1 MRSILVRAALR
12 QPLPDGPK
20 TPVLFGMFLLTF
32 LQRLLRQRAPFP
44 FCLILCS
51 LLHGSAKQAPS
62 PLFCSV
68 LACSGAPTKPTRF
81 VCSAA
86 PHFFFGRQAT
96 ARPRKGGA
104 ACPRPGFL
112 QRPVPQPA
120 EGPEKNPENI
130 RGRVSN
136 KISALLEGLSLATC
150 GPMHSQRPDCIG
162 ALHFAFASRPYRPCT
177 CLSSDLLCAVRRL
190 RPGFPAHEHDHPA
203 NADVSAVRTK
213 SEVLV
218 HAMRAETTEA
228 LVVCSEHVGS
238 TPEQAN
244 AVLPVRLP
252 LFGLVTRGVAEKE

>member
-1 MRSILVRAALR
+1 MLFLARAMLVRRLAGSR
-12 QPLPDGPK
+12 YNRTSPQP
-20 TPVLFGMFLLTF
+20 PVLFCFGLFWSTHKTD
-32 LQRLLRQRAPFP
+32 A
-44 FCLILCS
+44 FCLFCRP
-51 LLHGSAKQAPS
+51 LLFWGGRRRRGRGREGPPAAG
-62 PLFCSV
+62 
-68 LACSGAPTKPTRF
+68 LAS
-81 VCSAA
+81 
-86 PHFFFGRQAT
+86 FGGPRQNP
-96 ARPRKGGA
+96 RRGPRKKS
-104 ACPRPGFL
+104 RKY
-112 QRPVPQPA
+112 QRC
-120 EGPEKNPENI
+120 
-130 RGRVSN
+130 VSN

>member
-1 MRSILVRAALR
+1 MA
-12 QPLPDGPK
+12 QQNKPP
-20 TPVLFGMFLLTF
+20 
-32 LQRLLRQRAPFP
+32 AP
-44 FCLILCS
+44 
-51 LLHGSAKQAPS
+51 
-62 PLFCSV
+62 CSV
-68 LACSGAPTKPTRF
+68 LFWPVLEHPQNRRVLSVLPPLT
-81 VCSAA
+81 
-86 PHFFFGRQAT
+86 FFGEAGD
-96 ARPRKGGA
+96 GGA
-104 ACPRPGFL
+104 AEGRGRRP
-112 QRPVPQPA
+112 PA
-120 EGPEKNPENI
+120 WLPSGDRVKTRGGGREKNPENI

-252 LFGLVTRGVAEKE
+252 LFGLVTRGVAENE

>member
-1 MRSILVRAALR
+1 MAI
-12 QPLPDGPK
+12 PLPITLGSKKARTASGDLVVSNFTK
-20 TPVLFGMFLLTF
+20 IT
-32 LQRLLRQRAPFP
+32 RC
-44 FCLILCS
+44 CLILARLAS
-51 LLHGSAKQAPS
+51 LRTLLPRSSLQWFNHGSAKQAPS

-86 PHFFFGRQAT
+86 PYFFLEAGD
-96 ARPRKGGA
+96 GGA
-104 ACPRPGFL
+104 AEGRGRRP
-112 QRPVPQPA
+112 PA
-120 EGPEKNPENI
+120 WLPPGYRVKTRGGGREKNPENI

-136 KISALLEGLSLATC
+136 KISGLLEGLSLATC

-177 CLSSDLLCAVRRL
+177 CLGADLLCAVRRL

-238 TPEQAN
+238 ALLQSRRMPCSRSDYRF
-244 AVLPVRLP
+244 L
-252 LFGLVTRGVAEKE
+252 G

>member
-1 MRSILVRAALR
+1 MDIKA
-12 QPLPDGPK
+12 QQNKPP
-20 TPVLFGMFLLTF
+20 
-32 LQRLLRQRAPFP
+32 AP
-44 FCLILCS
+44 
-51 LLHGSAKQAPS
+51 
-62 PLFCSV
+62 CSV
-68 LACSGAPTKPTRF
+68 LFWPVLEHPQNRRVLSVLPPLT
-81 VCSAA
+81 
-86 PHFFFGRQAT
+86 FFGKAGDGGAAEGRGRLPPAWFPSEACAT
-96 ARPRKGGA
+96 ARGGPRK
-104 ACPRPGFL
+104 
-112 QRPVPQPA
+112 
-120 EGPEKNPENI
+120 KPENI

-213 SEVLV
+213 PEVLV

-238 TPEQAN
+238 APEQAN

>member
-1 MRSILVRAALR
+1 MDAVSALTSIRAGFEAGTHAR
-12 QPLPDGPK
+12 RVHP
-20 TPVLFGMFLLTF
+20 
-32 LQRLLRQRAPFP
+32 
-44 FCLILCS
+44 S
-51 LLHGSAKQAPS
+51 HGSAKQAPS

-86 PHFFFGRQAT
+86 PYFFWEAGD
-96 ARPRKGGA
+96 GGA
-104 ACPRPGFL
+104 AEGRGRRP
-112 QRPVPQPA
+112 PA
-120 EGPEKNPENI
+120 WLPSGDRVKTRGGGREKNPENI

-177 CLSSDLLCAVRRL
+177 CLGADLLCAVRRL

-252 LFGLVTRGVAEKE
+252 LFGLVTRGVAENE

>member
-1 MRSILVRAALR
+1 MA
-12 QPLPDGPK
+12 
-20 TPVLFGMFLLTF
+20 
-32 LQRLLRQRAPFP
+32 
-44 FCLILCS
+44 
-51 LLHGSAKQAPS
+51 QAS
-62 PLFCSV
+62 EGNQ
-68 LACSGAPTKPTRF
+68 AG
-81 VCSAA
+81 
-86 PHFFFGRQAT
+86 GR
-96 ARPRKGGA
+96 RRRGRG
-104 ACPRPGFL
+104 R
-112 QRPVPQPA
+112 
-120 EGPEKNPENI
+120 EGPPAAGLASFGGPRQNPRRGREKNPENI

-228 LVVCSEHVGS
+228 LVVCSEHVSS

-244 AVLPVRLP
+244 AVLPVRLL
-252 LFGLVTRGVAEKE
+252 LFGLVTRGVAKKE

>member
-1 MRSILVRAALR
+1 M
-12 QPLPDGPK
+12 G
-20 TPVLFGMFLLTF
+20 
-32 LQRLLRQRAPFP
+32 
-44 FCLILCS
+44 
-51 LLHGSAKQAPS
+51 
-62 PLFCSV
+62 
-68 LACSGAPTKPTRF
+68 
-81 VCSAA
+81 
-86 PHFFFGRQAT
+86 GR
-96 ARPRKGGA
+96 RRRGRG
-104 ACPRPGFL
+104 R
-112 QRPVPQPA
+112 
-120 EGPEKNPENI
+120 EGPPAAGLASFGVPRQNPRRGPRQKSRKNI

-213 SEVLV
+213 PEVLV

-238 TPEQAN
+238 TEQAN

>member
-1 MRSILVRAALR
+1 MRRRGRGREGPPAAGLASFGGPR
-12 QPLPDGPK
+12 QNPRRG
-20 TPVLFGMFLLTF
+20 
-32 LQRLLRQRAPFP
+32 
-44 FCLILCS
+44 
-51 LLHGSAKQAPS
+51 
-62 PLFCSV
+62 
-68 LACSGAPTKPTRF
+68 
-81 VCSAA
+81 
-86 PHFFFGRQAT
+86 
-96 ARPRKGGA
+96 PRKKS
-104 ACPRPGFL
+104 RKY
-112 QRPVPQPA
+112 Q
-120 EGPEKNPENI
+120 

-213 SEVLV
+213 PEVLV

-238 TPEQAN
+238 APEQAN

-252 LFGLVTRGVAEKE
+252 LFGLVTRGIAEKE

>member
-1 MRSILVRAALR
+1 MVLNSSIWLATTATSS
-12 QPLPDGPK
+12 GW
-20 TPVLFGMFLLTF
+20 FSFIHAMNFLLTCSMA
-32 LQRLLRQRAPFP
+32 QQNKPPAP
-44 FCLILCS
+44 
-51 LLHGSAKQAPS
+51 
-62 PLFCSV
+62 CSV
-68 LACSGAPTKPTRF
+68 LFWPVLEHPQNRRVLSVLPPLT
-81 VCSAA
+81 
-86 PHFFFGRQAT
+86 FFGRQAT
-96 ARPRKGGA
+96 AGPRKGGA
-104 ACPRPGFL
+104 TGRRPGFL
-112 QRPVPQPA
+112 RGPVPQPA

-177 CLSSDLLCAVRRL
+177 CLGADLLCAVRRL

>member
-1 MRSILVRAALR
+1 MTTPLTTPRCKYAWLSKTSP
-12 QPLPDGPK
+12 QP
-20 TPVLFGMFLLTF
+20 PVLFCFGLFWSTHKTD
-32 LQRLLRQRAPFP
+32 A
-44 FCLILCS
+44 FCLFCRP
-51 LLHGSAKQAPS
+51 LLFWEAGDGWA
-62 PLFCSV
+62 
-68 LACSGAPTKPTRF
+68 
-81 VCSAA
+81 
-86 PHFFFGRQAT
+86 
-96 ARPRKGGA
+96 
-104 ACPRPGFL
+104 
-112 QRPVPQPA
+112 A
-120 EGPEKNPENI
+120 EGRGRRPPAWLPSGDRVKTRGGGREKNPENI

>member
-1 MRSILVRAALR
+1 MATGKPEARS
-12 QPLPDGPK
+12 
-20 TPVLFGMFLLTF
+20 
-32 LQRLLRQRAPFP
+32 QREPGLAD
-44 FCLILCS
+44 
-51 LLHGSAKQAPS
+51 HGSTKQAPS

-104 ACPRPGFL
+104 TCPRPGFL
-112 QRPVPQPA
+112 QGPVPQPA
-120 EGPEKNPENI
+120 EGPGKNPENI

-213 SEVLV
+213 PEVLV

-238 TPEQAN
+238 APEQAN

>member
-1 MRSILVRAALR
+1 MRAAQGAASEVRRFRCLWSMAS
-12 QPLPDGPK
+12 
-20 TPVLFGMFLLTF
+20 FGAASA
-32 LQRLLRQRAPFP
+32 QVGI
-44 FCLILCS
+44 CVGCGS
-51 LLHGSAKQAPS
+51 LGGAKQGTTKQAPS

-68 LACSGAPTKPTRF
+68 LACSGAPTKPTGF

-86 PHFFFGRQAT
+86 LTFFLGGR
-96 ARPRKGGA
+96 R
-104 ACPRPGFL
+104 RPGRGRE
-112 QRPVPQPA
+112 RPPTAGLFSFGAPCHNPRRAQ
-120 EGPEKNPENI
+120 KKQNPENI

>member
-1 MRSILVRAALR
+1 MA
-12 QPLPDGPK
+12 G
-20 TPVLFGMFLLTF
+20 
-32 LQRLLRQRAPFP
+32 
-44 FCLILCS
+44 
-51 LLHGSAKQAPS
+51 
-62 PLFCSV
+62 
-68 LACSGAPTKPTRF
+68 
-81 VCSAA
+81 
-86 PHFFFGRQAT
+86 
-96 ARPRKGGA
+96 PRKGGTA
-104 ACPRPGFL
+104 GR
-112 QRPVPQPA
+112 RPVFL
-120 EGPEKNPENI
+120 
-130 RGRVSN
+130 RGAVPPPRGKISRKYQRSRLH

>member
-1 MRSILVRAALR
+1 MLGARS
-12 QPLPDGPK
+12 
-20 TPVLFGMFLLTF
+20 
-32 LQRLLRQRAPFP
+32 
-44 FCLILCS
+44 
-51 LLHGSAKQAPS
+51 HGSAKQAPS

-96 ARPRKGGA
+96 AGPRQGGA
-104 ACPRPGFL
+104 AVRRPGFL
-112 QRPVPQPA
+112 RWAAPQPA
-120 EGPEKNPENI
+120 DQEKNAENQI
-130 RGRVSN
+130 EVRGRVSN

-213 SEVLV
+213 PEVLV

-238 TPEQAN
+238 APEQAN

>member
-1 MRSILVRAALR
+1 MA
-12 QPLPDGPK
+12 QQNKPP
-20 TPVLFGMFLLTF
+20 
-32 LQRLLRQRAPFP
+32 AP
-44 FCLILCS
+44 
-51 LLHGSAKQAPS
+51 
-62 PLFCSV
+62 CSV
-68 LACSGAPTKPTRF
+68 LFWPVLEHPQNRRVLSVLPPLTFC
-81 VCSAA
+81 
-86 PHFFFGRQAT
+86 GRQAT
-96 ARPRKGGA
+96 AGPRKGGTA
-104 ACPRPGFL
+104 GRW
-112 QRPVPQPA
+112 PVLLRGTVPPPA
-120 EGPEKNPENI
+120 MGPEKNPENI

-136 KISALLEGLSLATC
+136 KISGLLEGLSLATC

-238 TPEQAN
+238 APEQAN
-244 AVLPVRLP
+244 AVLPVRLL
-252 LFGLVTRGVAEKE
+252 LFGLVTRGVAERE

>member
-1 MRSILVRAALR
+1 MAARPSAR
-12 QPLPDGPK
+12 QQNKPP
-20 TPVLFGMFLLTF
+20 
-32 LQRLLRQRAPFP
+32 A
-44 FCLILCS
+44 
-51 LLHGSAKQAPS
+51 
-62 PLFCSV
+62 LFCSV
-68 LACSGAPTKPTRF
+68 LPVLEHPQNRRTLSVLPPLREAGDA
-81 VCSAA
+81 
-86 PHFFFGRQAT
+86 G
-96 ARPRKGGA
+96 PRKGG
-104 ACPRPGFL
+104 PTGRRPGFL
-112 QRPVPQPA
+112 QGPVPQPA

-238 TPEQAN
+238 APEQAN

>member
-1 MRSILVRAALR
+1 M
-12 QPLPDGPK
+12 
-20 TPVLFGMFLLTF
+20 
-32 LQRLLRQRAPFP
+32 
-44 FCLILCS
+44 
-51 LLHGSAKQAPS
+51 
-62 PLFCSV
+62 
-68 LACSGAPTKPTRF
+68 
-81 VCSAA
+81 
-86 PHFFFGRQAT
+86 
-96 ARPRKGGA
+96 
-104 ACPRPGFL
+104 
-112 QRPVPQPA
+112 PQPA

-136 KISALLEGLSLATC
+136 KISGLLEGLSLATC

-177 CLSSDLLCAVRRL
+177 CLGADLLCAVRRL

>member
-1 MRSILVRAALR
+1 M
-12 QPLPDGPK
+12 
-20 TPVLFGMFLLTF
+20 
-32 LQRLLRQRAPFP
+32 
-44 FCLILCS
+44 
-51 LLHGSAKQAPS
+51 
-62 PLFCSV
+62 
-68 LACSGAPTKPTRF
+68 ACSGAPTKPTRF

-86 PHFFFGRQAT
+86 PYFFWEAGD
-96 ARPRKGGA
+96 GGA
-104 ACPRPGFL
+104 AEGRGRRP
-112 QRPVPQPA
+112 PA
-120 EGPEKNPENI
+120 WLPSGDRVKTRGGGREKNPENI

-213 SEVLV
+213 PEVLV

-238 TPEQAN
+238 ALLQSRRMPCSRSDYRF
-244 AVLPVRLP
+244 L
-252 LFGLVTRGVAEKE
+252 G

>member
-1 MRSILVRAALR
+1 MRCRCPSRATRPSSA
-12 QPLPDGPK
+12 GCSPK
-20 TPVLFGMFLLTF
+20 VQQNKPP
-32 LQRLLRQRAPFP
+32 AP
-44 FCLILCS
+44 
-51 LLHGSAKQAPS
+51 
-62 PLFCSV
+62 CSV
-68 LACSGAPTKPTRF
+68 LFWPVLEHPQNRRVLSVLPPLA
-81 VCSAA
+81 
-86 PHFFFGRQAT
+86 FFGGWKAT
-96 ARPRKGGA
+96 AGPRKGGA
-104 ACPRPGFL
+104 TDRRPGFV
-112 QRPVPQPA
+112 RGPVPQPA

-252 LFGLVTRGVAEKE
+252 LFGLVTRGVAENE

>member
-1 MRSILVRAALR
+1 M
-12 QPLPDGPK
+12 GP
-20 TPVLFGMFLLTF
+20 
-32 LQRLLRQRAPFP
+32 
-44 FCLILCS
+44 
-51 LLHGSAKQAPS
+51 LLHTPSWLMAKVQQNKPPAP
-62 PLFCSV
+62 CSV
-68 LACSGAPTKPTRF
+68 LFWPVLEHPQNRRVLSVLPPLT
-81 VCSAA
+81 
-86 PHFFFGRQAT
+86 FFGRQAT
-96 ARPRKGGA
+96 AGPRKGGA
-104 ACPRPGFL
+104 AGRRPGFL
-112 QRPVPQPA
+112 RDTASKPA
-120 EGPEKNPENI
+120 EGAEKKIQKNI

-252 LFGLVTRGVAEKE
+252 LFGLVKRGVAEKE

>member
-1 MRSILVRAALR
+1 MSNAIAIVRNVLKR
-12 QPLPDGPK
+12 VSWTWLNKTSPQP
-20 TPVLFGMFLLTF
+20 PVLFCFGLFWSTHKTD
-32 LQRLLRQRAPFP
+32 A
-44 FCLILCS
+44 FCLFCRPS
-51 LLHGSAKQAPS
+51 L
-62 PLFCSV
+62 
-68 LACSGAPTKPTRF
+68 
-81 VCSAA
+81 
-86 PHFFFGRQAT
+86 FFFGRQAT
-96 ARPRKGGA
+96 ARSRKGGA
-104 ACPRPGFL
+104 ACLRPGFL

-136 KISALLEGLSLATC
+136 KISGLLEGLSLATC